1 MKKKKRFFLLLMLF
15 VLLACATAYFFFG
28 CFREEVPH
36 FVTPDELAEK
46 WKGDQELS
54 QGGESIDVEIPGF
67 TKLVFTADKTEQKVN
82 FYNPDSNAENEF
94 LLQFTLF
101 ADDKQIW
108 QSGYCEPGRGYYD
121 ISLDKTLSKGEYEGI
136 LLAQVFT
143 KEGKALNAAQI
154 EHKIIVE

>member
-28 CFREEVPH
+28 RFREEVPH

-46 WKGDQELS
+46 WKGDQELP
-54 QGGESIDVEIPGF
+54 QGGESVDVEIPGF
-67 TKLVFTADKTEQKVN
+67 AKLVFTADQTEQKVN
-82 FYNPDSNAENEF
+82 FYNPESNAENEF